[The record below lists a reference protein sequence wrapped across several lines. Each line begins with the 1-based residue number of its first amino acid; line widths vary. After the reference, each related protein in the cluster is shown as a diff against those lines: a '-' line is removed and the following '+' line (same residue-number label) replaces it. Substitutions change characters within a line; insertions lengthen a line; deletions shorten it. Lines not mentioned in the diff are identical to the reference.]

1 MTTTAAII
9 GAGELG
15 GAIAH
20 ALARREAVSRVL
32 LVDAAGRMA
41 EGKALDIQQAGAI
54 EGFHTQLAGTDDP
67 SRIAGCSVCIVADR
81 AGREPLEWR
90 DDEGLAYLSALATFV
105 DEAPLVFAGIRQAP
119 LMLMLARE
127 ARWPA
132 ARMIGSAAEAL
143 VSAVRAIVAIEA
155 RCSPTEVML
164 TVLGTPPSGFVVP
177 WSEASVGG
185 YALERVLSPVQLT
198 RIESRTAKLWP
209 PAAYTLALAAAVMTE
224 ALVRSSRR
232 ALSALTVLQGEFGIR
247 GRVGAMPVLLSGTGI
262 VHTRVPS
269 LSTRERVLLETA
281 LSR

>member
-155 RCSPTEVML
+155 RCSPSEVML

-177 WSEASVGG
+177 WSEASVSG
-185 YALERVLSPVQLT
+185 YALDRVLSPVQLT